1 MFGILNQQCFV
12 KKNDYYLKITNIET
26 SKIDK
31 SDALYKLDETFV
43 LDYPNLED
51 YQEIISKLLN
61 YLEIGWKIYSATGVQ
76 GGVHYILVK
85 QESKQ

>member
-1 MFGILNQQCFV
+1 MPAIPTFPKGYTKQWKQNQQRRIAET
-12 KKNDYYLKITNIET
+12 KYIYYTVPANPAE
-26 SKIDK
+26 SK
-31 SDALYKLDETFV
+31 
-43 LDYPNLED
+43 ED